1 MTGKTKSILALCT
14 TLLPASLFFAN
25 VRQKPLRVVP
35 HVDFARYAG
44 KWYEIARLPNR
55 FENSC
60 EGEVTAEYTLR
71 PDGSISVLNSCR
83 RTDGTINQAHG
94 LARIADKSKPN
105 SMLKVRFA
113 PAFLSFIPQVW
124 GDYEIIGLAPAYSY
138 ALVGDAERKYLW
150 ILSRTPELRD
160 SAYKELVEEAK
171 SQGFDVSRLEI
182 TRQLTR

>member
-1 MTGKTKSILALCT
+1 MTRKTKFILAACAA
-14 TLLPASLFFAN
+14 LLPVTFLAD
-25 VRQKPLRVVP
+25 VREKPLRVVP

-60 EGEVTAEYTLR
+60 EGEVTADYNLR
-71 PDGSISVLNSCR
+71 PDGTISVLNSCR
-83 RTDGTINQAHG
+83 RADGTLSHANG
-94 LARIADKSKPN
+94 VARIADKSKPN

-124 GDYEIIGLAPAYSY
+124 GDYEIIALAPDYSY

-150 ILSRTPELRD
+150 ILSRTPELSD
-160 SAYKELVEEAK
+160 SAYNELVEEAK
-171 SQGFDVSRLEI
+171 SQGFDVSRLQK